1 LLGKCTTT
9 HKFIDTFVTMA
20 TKGEADVPYM
30 HLYMSFAYM
39 SPIDLLAGGS
49 CMVHTEPVANP
60 PAFADFE
67 SLTSVQDQRKVRN
80 LTDLMEE
87 IDYWNQ
93 PGRLV
98 NESRRILST
107 Y

>member
-1 LLGKCTTT
+1 MCTTT
-9 HKFIDTFVTMA
+9 DKFIDTFVTMA

-39 SPIDLLAGGS
+39 PTIDFLAGSS
-49 CMVHTEPVANP
+49 CMVHFEPIANP

-67 SLTSVQDQRKVRN
+67 SLKSVQDGRKVRN
-80 LTDLMEE
+80 LTDLVEE
-87 IDYWNQ
+87 IDYWSK
-93 PGRLV
+93 PGRFV
-98 NESRRILST
+98 ILSCQTLTT